1 MTGTILNSFE
11 LSSQVELFRGNALP
25 VKRTL
30 FRHVGIEIET
40 FLAGGLVT
48 PSPFRMFLFQF
59 KIPSRFQF
67 LMDREV
73 YKKS

>member
-1 MTGTILNSFE
+1 MTGTILNPFE
-11 LSSQVELFRGNALP
+11 LSSQVELFRDNALP
-25 VKRTL
+25 MKGAL
-30 FRHVGIEIET
+30 FRHVGIET

-48 PSPFRMFLFQF
+48 PSHFRMFQFQF